1 MVIGRILAMALGLLA
16 GLFASQAPE
25 FAQQY
30 RQRIGGAIDELRRVV
45 STFDENAR
53 AEGVTRQ
60 QAIERLAEQ
69 PDRLVQRQGPAMV
82 EIVDRLGRLERQ
94 RDAVANAGQ
103 FERLAVLA
111 RGFDGQLA
119 RATYLDF
126 EPAWPATTEGLVI
139 GGTGFLI
146 GWGGFLLLVR
156 GAGRLRPRRWR
167 RQREGRQLRSA

>member
-1 MVIGRILAMALGLLA
+1 MIIGRILALA
-16 GLFASQAPE
+16 IGLFAGLAASQGPE

-45 STFDENAR
+45 ASFDENAR
-53 AEGVTRQ
+53 AEGVSR
-60 QAIERLAEQ
+60 EQ
-69 PDRLVQRQGPAMV
+69 MIARFRTNEDPAV
-82 EIVDRLGRLERQ
+82 KRDADDKDQIVDRLQRLERQ

-139 GGTGFLI
+139 GGLGFVL
-146 GWGGFLLLVR
+146 GWGGLVLFFR
-156 GAGRLRPRRWR
+156 ALGRLRPNRWR
-167 RQREGRQLRSA
+167 RRQPAGQLRSA

>member
-1 MVIGRILAMALGLLA
+1 MVIGRILALA
-16 GLFASQAPE
+16 IGLFSGLAASQAPE

-45 STFDENAR
+45 GTFDENAR
-53 AEGVTRQ
+53 AEGVTRE
-60 QAIERLAEQ
+60 QAITRLSEQ
-69 PDRLVQRQGPAMV
+69 PDRLVQRQAPAMA
-82 EIVDRLGRLERQ
+82 EIVDRLQRLERQ

-126 EPAWPATTEGLVI
+126 EPAWPATSEGLVV
-139 GGTGFLI
+139 GGA
-146 GWGGFLLLVR
+146 GFLLGWAGLGLLFR
-156 GAGRLRPRRWR
+156 AFGRLKPSRWR
-167 RQREGRQLRSA
+167 RHPGGQLRSA